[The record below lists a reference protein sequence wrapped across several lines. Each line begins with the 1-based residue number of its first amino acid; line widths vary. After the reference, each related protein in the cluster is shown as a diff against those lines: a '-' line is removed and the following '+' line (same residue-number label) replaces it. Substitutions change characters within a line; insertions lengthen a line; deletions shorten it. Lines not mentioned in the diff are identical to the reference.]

1 MGDDE
6 EMGYESRAENVG
18 PYQFV
23 WPDGEDYF
31 DGEYQE
37 DADKTD
43 IPMTSIS
50 NNKVGRPSLE
60 DEQNNPLIPKESYQ
74 VKSQKGQNGKLRPL
88 GGELSQQEIERR
100 Q

>member
-31 DGEYQE
+31 DGGYQE

-43 IPMTSIS
+43 IPLTSMT
-50 NNKVGRPSLE
+50 NKVGRNGVPSLE
-60 DEQNNPLIPKESYQ
+60 DEQNEPLIPKESY
-74 VKSQKGQNGKLRPL
+74 
-88 GGELSQQEIERR
+88 
-100 Q
+100 